1 MKTGGAQAPED
12 RKGGVTMIET
22 GKPMTGPSQRYTA
35 RVAVF
40 LAIFVLGVFY
50 VKWDPYFHKAF
61 LAAAHHS
68 IGASIVSGNAP
79 GAPAPSWHTAL
90 TYALSYG
97 AAIWE
102 ALVVGLLVGAGVQTL
117 VPRDWLLRVL
127 GQRSYRSTLVAGLA
141 AVPAMM

>member
-1 MKTGGAQAPED
+1 VKTGATLAPGE

-22 GKPMTGPSQRYTA
+22 GKTVPSSGQRYTA

-40 LAIFVLGVFY
+40 LAIFILGVFY

-68 IGASIVSGNAP
+68 IGASIVSGNSP
-79 GAPAPSWHTAL
+79 TAPAPSWHTAL